1 MASDPGEADRAETN
15 PTSAETL
22 DPLDPEEADPRF
34 TEHVGNRSPAWEME
48 CALRAG
54 MCSPGRSACRTG
66 FVWGDSRERLGAA
79 SAFARV
85 LQLRCFVCR
94 LFCVR
99 FCCCIG
105 YATTGEL

>member
-1 MASDPGEADRAETN
+1 MGDGVRPWEADRAETN

-54 MCSPGRSACRTG
+54 MCSPGRSACR
-66 FVWGDSRERLGAA
+66 DRLCLGRLAGGA
-79 SAFARV
+79 
-85 LQLRCFVCR
+85 
-94 LFCVR
+94 
-99 FCCCIG
+99 G
-105 YATTGEL
+105 YF